1 MTTFIK
7 DFLALVAVGG
17 FSMAALTW
25 MDVAARLV

>member
-17 FSMAALTW
+17 FSLAALTW